1 MKPAQTP
8 VRGSAVLQQLLTQL
22 ALALL
27 PRGMTPRRFSE
38 LARWAFVQAA
48 ADISRLRNGRINH
61 SRVAAQTGLTRA
73 EVKRFLKYNAF
84 ASRVFG
90 QTPVERVIEGWRTDR
105 RFLLRCQ
112 PKSLPIYGKKDSFEL
127 LVKRFGG
134 DVPHRAVLDEL
145 RRIGAVGGNRTS
157 VSLRHHNLRRRQD
170 FAFLSPILPVLL
182 DALTIASAK
191 TRSRDSPIQRLC
203 IPIGSE
209 LDLALVRDRCTT
221 SAKSMLEGVR
231 QSLGKQVTV
240 PSSRRPPGFSFA
252 ITVLLA
258 ENPIK
263 RHRRAPDGV
272 ATRQR

>member
-1 MKPAQTP
+1 M
-8 VRGSAVLQQLLTQL
+8 
-22 ALALL
+22 
-27 PRGMTPRRFSE
+27 
-38 LARWAFVQAA
+38 
-48 ADISRLRNGRINH
+48 SRLRNGRINH

-84 ASRVFG
+84 SSPVFG

-105 RFLLRCQ
+105 RFALRGQ
-112 PKSLPIYGKKDSFEL
+112 PKPLAIYGEKDSFEH
-127 LVKRFGG
+127 LVRKFGG

-157 VSLRHHNLRRRQD
+157 VSLRHHHLRRRPD
-170 FAFLSPILPVLL
+170 FAFLSPILPVLV
-182 DALTIASAK
+182 DALTVASTK
-191 TRSRDSPIQRLC
+191 TQSRDSPIQRLC

-209 LDLALVRDRCTT
+209 LDLAIVRDRCTT
-221 SAKSMLEGVR
+221 SARSMLEGVR

-240 PSSRRPPGFSFA
+240 PSRGRLPRFSFA

-258 ENPIK
+258 ESPIK
-263 RHRRAPDGV
+263 KHRRAPDVV